1 MEKAKIYDPDRPADA
16 FYVQFNPNSL
26 EYSISSNRG
35 NGKGVRSKP
44 ADGGAREEHL
54 QSDPTSGTDR
64 ASLCVKLF
72 YHTFFSEKNYSDVRL
87 EIEKIRAF
95 VRGSGNTGPANDVKI
110 AFSWGTIT
118 HVGMLDSFSVSYQ
131 MFASDGTPVQAEV
144 SITITGEDPDRTAS
158 RRNRVNQRK
167 ETRQPS
173 LTDEQAYAA
182 ALQKDWAWMF
192 Q

>member
-1 MEKAKIYDPDRPADA
+1 MEKAKIYDPDKPADA

-26 EYSISSNRG
+26 EYSIGSNRR

-44 ADGGAREEHL
+44 ADSGAGEEHL

-72 YHTFFSEKNYSDVRL
+72 YHTFFSEKNYWDVRL

-95 VRGSGNTGPANDVKI
+95 VRSSGNAGSANDVKI

-144 SITITGEDPDRTAS
+144 SVSITGEDPDRAAC
-158 RRNRVNQRK
+158 RRNMVNQRK
-167 ETRQPS
+167 EVRQPD
-173 LTDEQAYAA
+173 LTDERTYAE